1 MSNELILLVDDEPN
15 ILQLARMYL
24 EREGFHI
31 QTATDGLSALELT
44 MRKKPALMVLDVML
58 PNLDGIEVCRRLRA
72 EGNALPILM
81 LTARDEDVDKILGL
95 EMGADDYLTKPFNPR
110 ELVAR
115 VKAILRRGNRITPAQ
130 EEMLRV
136 GNLVL
141 DLARYEITVDG
152 NQVILRSQEFELL
165 RVLME
170 NKGLALSRE
179 RLLELA
185 WGFDYF
191 GQTRTVDV
199 HIGHLRKKL
208 ADSTVQIDTIPG
220 VGYKLVG

>member
-1 MSNELILLVDDEPN
+1 
-15 ILQLARMYL
+15 
-24 EREGFHI
+24 
-31 QTATDGLSALELT
+31 
-44 MRKKPALMVLDVML
+44 
-58 PNLDGIEVCRRLRA
+58 
-72 EGNALPILM
+72 M